1 LKKVTV
7 ALIAV
12 ALIATLI
19 AVPLFSF
26 TPQIYGKPDLTLGD
40 LNFVKDYIW
49 SFWQKLYRR
58 YILGEVGPAENATVN
73 EQSAQQYKLPSKAVS
88 TEPQTA
94 AEVFQAVKKNSA
106 TYSMQILSY
115 LDANG
120 IPNKS
125 TQIDIFVVPDNIYVT
140 LIWDETTLQVYDGW
154 ESDIGCKEWVK
165 VVATS
170 DVIMD
175 LWESQGDVEVA
186 KSIVLSA
193 EANGDLTFTINR
205 MNPTQSDVIFWLEIV
220 TSLVSLT
227 GWTLVLSGALPRR
240 KR

>member
-1 LKKVTV
+1 VILF
-7 ALIAV
+7 AV

-26 TPQIYGKPDLTLGD
+26 TPQIYGKPELTLGD

-49 SFWQKLYRR
+49 SWWQKLYRR
-58 YILGEVGPAENATVN
+58 YILGEVGPAENATIN
-73 EQSAQQYKLPSKAVS
+73 EQSAQQYQLPSKAAS

-94 AEVFQAVKKNSA
+94 AEVFKAVQKNSA

-125 TQIDIFVVPDNIYVT
+125 TQIDMFIVPDNIYVS
-140 LIWDETTLQVYDGW
+140 LIWDETSLQLYDGW
-154 ESDIGCKEWVK
+154 ESDIGCKEWLK

-170 DVIMD
+170 DVVMD
-175 LWESQGDVEVA
+175 LWESQGDVETA

-193 EANGDLTFTINR
+193 EANGDITFQILR

-220 TSLVSLT
+220 TSIVSLT
-227 GWTLVLSGALPRR
+227 GWSLVISGALPVR